1 MDARGYQR
9 LHRVAR
15 QSDDSPDL
23 EHSTRGQPM
32 DSEMAERRRDDPRSP
47 PSQTDLPKRV
57 QIAANLVA
65 AVHPWMICDV
75 DFRPNEVF

>member
-9 LHRVAR
+9 LRRVAR

-32 DSEMAERRRDDPRSP
+32 DSEMAECRHDPRSP
-47 PSQTDLPKRV
+47 PTRTDLPKRV

-65 AVHPWMICDV
+65 AVHPWRSCDV
-75 DFRPNEVF
+75 DLRPNEVF